1 MVSVAVSIKEYLI
14 QLYSYFQNIEKENTY
29 FKFALKN
36 NDTRNKFL
44 EEIMN
49 KEKKKKNCKTLNY
62 DEHLLIIASTT
73 TGCVSISSFASV
85 TGIFVRI
92 KKHMSMKKK
101 RKKHD
106 KIVFFAKTKLNKAS
120 KALNESYIS
129 HVEFISINNVLK
141 EYEDMKEKIKN
152 PCK

>member
-49 KEKKKKNCKTLNY
+49 KEKKKNCKTLNY

-73 TGCVSISSFASV
+73 TGCVSISSFTSV